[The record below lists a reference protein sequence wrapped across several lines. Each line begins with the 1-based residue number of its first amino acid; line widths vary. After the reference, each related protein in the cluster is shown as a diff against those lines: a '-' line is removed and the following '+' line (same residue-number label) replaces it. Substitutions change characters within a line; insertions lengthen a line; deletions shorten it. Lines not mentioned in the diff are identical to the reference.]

1 MAKQRNFKLKAKTQ
15 ETIAGTLFASI
26 PVIGFLLFGILPLL
40 FSFFM
45 SFSSIPSFAL
55 TEISFLTHNPF
66 QNYISVLSD
75 PLFYKAVFNTLYAA
89 SSLPISM
96 CLGLLLAILLNQKLK
111 MKRLYRTFIFI
122 PYVCSIV
129 AIVLMWRTML
139 NTNFGPINDFLGLF
153 RIEPID
159 WLTSSK
165 WFMPAMII
173 MGVWCGTGFS
183 MILYSAALGN
193 INPAYYEAAEIDG
206 ANIFQRFFSITL
218 PLVSPTTFFILIVGI
233 IGSLQE
239 FTRFQAIN
247 AVNSSIISA
256 TGPDNSGLT
265 IVFYLYNKAFAETGG
280 LGQAASVSWILAL
293 VTIILTIF
301 NFKISKKWVYEY

>member
-1 MAKQRNFKLKAKTQ
+1 MAKSRLKARTQ
-15 ETIAGTLFASI
+15 ETITGTLFASI
-26 PVIGFLLFGILPLL
+26 PVVGFLMFGILPLL
-40 FSFFM
+40 FSLLM
-45 SFSSIPSFAL
+45 SFSQIPSFAL
-55 TEISFLTHNPF
+55 GDLSFLSGNPL
-66 QNYISVLSD
+66 QNYIAVFKD
-75 PLFYKAVFNTLYAA
+75 PLFYKAVLNTFYAA
-89 SSLPISM
+89 LSLPISM
-96 CLGLLLAILLNQKLK
+96 GLGLLLAVLLNQKLK
-111 MKRLYRTFIFI
+111 LKRLYRTLIFI

-139 NTNFGPINDFLGLF
+139 NTNFGPINEFLKLF
-153 RIEPID
+153 GIAPID
-159 WLTSSK
+159 WLTSPK

-183 MILYSAALGN
+183 MILYSAALSN
-193 INPAYYEAAEIDG
+193 INPAYYEAAEMDG
-206 ANIFQRFFSITL
+206 ANIFQRFFKITL
-218 PLVSPTTFFILIVGI
+218 PLVSPTTFFLLIVGM

-256 TGPDNSGLT
+256 TGPDNAGLT

-280 LGQAASVSWILAL
+280 LGQAAAVSWILAI

-301 NFKISKKWVYEY
+301 NFKFSKRWVYEY